1 MKKCVIIQELESRSI
16 EGERVIIERT
26 GWTSKSQFGPFLA
39 RMYRK
44 DSDGN
49 SEILFEYG
57 KSEDQA
63 FQNLKDR
70 VLPKKL
76 GRAC

>member
-1 MKKCVIIQELESRSI
+1 MKSVIFKKLESRWI
-16 EGERVIIERT
+16 EGERVIMERT

-49 SEILFEYG
+49 SEIVFEYG
-57 KSEDQA
+57 ESEEKA
-63 FQNLKDR
+63 FQKLRDR
-70 VLPKKL
+70 VLSKKL

>member
-1 MKKCVIIQELESRSI
+1 MKSVIFKKLESRWI
-16 EGERVIIERT
+16 EGERVIMERT

-49 SEILFEYG
+49 SEIVFEYG
-57 KSEDQA
+57 NSEDQA
-63 FQNLKDR
+63 YQKLKDR
-70 VLPKKL
+70 VLSKKL

>member
-1 MKKCVIIQELESRSI
+1 MKSVIFKKLESRWI
-16 EGERVIIERT
+16 EGERVIMERT

-44 DSDGN
+44 DSGGN
-49 SEILFEYG
+49 PKILFEYG
-57 KSEDQA
+57 NSEEQA

-70 VLPKKL
+70 VLSKKL

>member
-1 MKKCVIIQELESRSI
+1 MLFLKVESRWI
-16 EGERVIIERT
+16 EGERVIMERT

-49 SEILFEYG
+49 SEIVFEYG
-57 KSEDQA
+57 ESEEKA

-70 VLPKKL
+70 VLSKARSCL
-76 GRAC
+76 LID